1 MVRLPLLFGVFA
13 LVGGSRPVGEA
24 VWQVWFNMFCRTGA
38 AAPPDPTAKENSLM
52 LVRLMFV
59 SRIRL
64 LWNSSI
70 PQKVQESAASFSS
83 SRLQSLQ
90 DHSSHLWVKL
100 QTQIHYYS
108 QQDRA
113 NAGSIT
119 DGGCRELG
127 AATRLDSVL
136 IGRKSRSEV
145 QLMNINGGVLEG
157 AKETTDPTILPHSIT
172 QQLQENMILLIVLG
186 C

>member
-1 MVRLPLLFGVFA
+1 
-13 LVGGSRPVGEA
+13 
-24 VWQVWFNMFCRTGA
+24 
-38 AAPPDPTAKENSLM
+38 M

-90 DHSSHLWVKL
+90 DHSSHLGVKL

-145 QLMNINGGVLEG
+145 QLMNMEECWRGPKRQQTLQFSLTQSHSSYRKIWSFLLFLVAKKSRRFGSFLWSIN
-157 AKETTDPTILPHSIT
+157 K
-172 QQLQENMILLIVLG
+172 
-186 C
+186 